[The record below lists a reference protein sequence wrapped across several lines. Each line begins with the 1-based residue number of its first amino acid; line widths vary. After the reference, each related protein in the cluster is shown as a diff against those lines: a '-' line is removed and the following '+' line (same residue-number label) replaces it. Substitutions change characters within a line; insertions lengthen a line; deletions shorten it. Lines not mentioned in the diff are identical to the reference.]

1 MVQASQILHPLGKP
15 GIQPLV
21 MNITANQDTKMAMYY
36 ARFTGPSDTEALFF
50 EGTFRK
56 GNGDWLTVSVFERL
70 VVRSDWLTHLL
81 LTRHPFLQ
89 NPRIQ
94 CANIQNFDLC
104 VVVS

>member
-21 MNITANQDTKMAMYY
+21 INITANQDTKMAMYY

-56 GNGDWLTVSVFERL
+56 GNICSIPCSVTA
-70 VVRSDWLTHLL
+70 V
-81 LTRHPFLQ
+81 
-89 NPRIQ
+89 IG
-94 CANIQNFDLC
+94 
-104 VVVS
+104 

>member
-50 EGTFRK
+50 KELSGK
-56 GNGDWLTVSVFERL
+56 VIYL
-70 VVRSDWLTHLL
+70 VYRVL
-81 LTRHPFLQ
+81 
-89 NPRIQ
+89 
-94 CANIQNFDLC
+94 
-104 VVVS
+104 

>member
-21 MNITANQDTKMAMYY
+21 MNITANKMAMYY

-56 GNGDWLTVSVFERL
+56 GNICSIPCSVTA
-70 VVRSDWLTHLL
+70 V
-81 LTRHPFLQ
+81 
-89 NPRIQ
+89 IG
-94 CANIQNFDLC
+94 
-104 VVVS
+104 